1 MRTIKPCV
9 IAAVAACLCSAALAQ
24 NIERI
29 RLTDND
35 LNCTQIYA
43 EVQQMET
50 MIKLAGT
57 VPATTAPVSAQPAY
71 AQGQAAQGQY
81 APQQQLTAVQQAV
94 LNHPNNA
101 NLSAEQRAALI
112 AQTGMAEA
120 RGNAA
125 VGSLYGSNAPQNAFA
140 FQGAVVAD
148 PRVQASIARARA
160 AGMSDA
166 QIAAT
171 LGIGMQRAGLPQ
183 MPAALPQAAAQ
194 VSAGQ
199 AYAQAGGLAG
209 MLNSGMSA
217 QGGMGGSAG
226 TAAGIAG
233 LFGAIAKGAATTGNA
248 AAQAPA
254 PVAAPLMPV
263 AQVAPQAPQAGN
275 IAAQAQGRKEHLT
288 TMFLSRGCKLA
299 DVQR

>member
-1 MRTIKPCV
+1 MRHITPQRSVCISACAV
-9 IAAVAACLCSAALAQ
+9 VAACLAGTAGAQ
-24 NIERI
+24 TIERI

-43 EVQQMET
+43 EVQQMDT
-50 MIKLAGT
+50 MIKLA
-57 VPATTAPVSAQPAY
+57 VSMPATPAPVQQPAY
-71 AQGQAAQGQY
+71 PVAQAM
-81 APQQQLTAVQQAV
+81 PQQQLTAVQQAV

-101 NLSAEQRAALI
+101 NLTPEQRATLI

-125 VGSLYGSNAPQNAFA
+125 VGSLYGGAAPQNNYA
-140 FQGAVVAD
+140 FQGAVMAD
-148 PRVQASIARARA
+148 PRVQASVARARA

-171 LGIGMQRAGLPQ
+171 LGVGMQQAGLPQ
-183 MPAALPQAAAQ
+183 IPAGVPQ

-209 MLNSGMSA
+209 MLNSGMAA

-226 TAAGIAG
+226 AAAGFAG
-233 LFGAIAKGAATTGNA
+233 IFGAIAAGATKQA
-248 AAQAPA
+248 APAPA
-254 PVAAPLMPV
+254 PVAAPVLPV
-263 AQVAPQAPQAGN
+263 AQASPQAGN
-275 IAAQAQGRKEHLT
+275 IGRQAQARKEHLT
-288 TMFLSRGCKLA
+288 SMFLGKGCKLA
-299 DVQR
+299 DVQK